1 MSEKWTLDSDK
12 VLSKVFAL
20 KGMEISTG
28 KRPKYAPWFISQK
41 NNLQGYLANPNFVT
55 WKSSSG
61 IAIGI
66 YVQLI
71 EDFGWSTLQKVL
83 TWYETNN
90 SSATAQA
97 KIDLFWS
104 RYSIEAGENLT
115 PLLTKWGIPFT
126 TNFTT
131 AVNALPTYTEK
142 VNIFV

>member
-20 KGMEISTG
+20 KGMDISTG
-28 KRPKYAPWFISQK
+28 KRPKNAPWFVSQK

-83 TWYETNN
+83 TWYETNT
-90 SSATAQA
+90 SSATAQG

-104 RYSIEAGENLT
+104 RYSIEAG
-115 PLLTKWGIPFT
+115 
-126 TNFTT
+126 
-131 AVNALPTYTEK
+131 
-142 VNIFV
+142 